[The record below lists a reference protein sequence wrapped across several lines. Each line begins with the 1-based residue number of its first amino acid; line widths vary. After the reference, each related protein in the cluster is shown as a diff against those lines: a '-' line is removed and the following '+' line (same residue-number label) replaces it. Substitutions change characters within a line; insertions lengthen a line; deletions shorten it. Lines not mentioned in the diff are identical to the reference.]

1 MDCLSLLTNC
11 EQIIYLQRTHNLD
24 LLWNSY
30 GTQVMCNEKDAKLE
44 CPYIYICQNSKQ
56 RREIR
61 KYTRCLTWN
70 LKRKNHKLYLHNL
83 KTIHNR
89 RYNENIKHTYIRRWI
104 SYNGRRE
111 EIFEESFWLEGLH
124 DEREWREKGEQDI

>member
-44 CPYIYICQNSKQ
+44 CPYIYIYAKIQNK
-56 RREIR
+56 
-61 KYTRCLTWN
+61 
-70 LKRKNHKLYLHNL
+70 
-83 KTIHNR
+83 
-89 RYNENIKHTYIRRWI
+89 
-104 SYNGRRE
+104 E
-111 EIFEESFWLEGLH
+111 E
-124 DEREWREKGEQDI
+124 K